1 MIVAKFCFGENG
13 GAAGF
18 TVRGHAGNAPAGE
31 DIVCAAVSSAVYM
44 AANTITEVLRLTPSI
59 TEREGLLTLRLGA
72 EQTEAAQVILQGLW
86 LHLTALS
93 EQYPDFIQ
101 VERGA

>member
-44 AANTITEVLRLTPSI
+44 AANTITEVLRLKAQI
-59 TEREGLLTLRLGA
+59 TERDGLLSLRLGE
-72 EQTEAAQVILQGLW
+72 EQAEAAQVILRGLC
-86 LHLTALS
+86 LHITALS